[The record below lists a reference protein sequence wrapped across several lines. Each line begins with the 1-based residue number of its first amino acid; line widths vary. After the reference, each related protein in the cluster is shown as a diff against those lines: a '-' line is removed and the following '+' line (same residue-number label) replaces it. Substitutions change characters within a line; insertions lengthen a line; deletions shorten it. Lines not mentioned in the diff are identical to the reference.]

1 MFPLFPIYRHIPPS
15 LVRFYLLQQQQ
26 QPPQQQQRHNRQ
38 RRRIIMLSIDASR
51 SALAWPPADLTG
63 LYDFTDGTAG
73 TSIGDG
79 GNDMYDGGNMI
90 RVQAGSTWS
99 NNLQYTNQC
108 NGDANSVAT
117 GDVMYETCKQTNGL
131 SSKPLFFAVFSSVSS
146 SITGVQIQG
155 ALVAMEAERRRALPP
170 RSYLQTV
177 GCVAG
182 ISKLSAQTHRST
194 I

>member
-38 RRRIIMLSIDASR
+38 RRRIIMLSIDASC

-63 LYDFTDGTAG
+63 LYDFTDGTAALPLV
-73 TSIGDG
+73 TEVTTCTT
-79 GNDMYDGGNMI
+79 GNMI

-117 GDVMYETCKQTNGL
+117 GDVMYETCKQTNG
-131 SSKPLFFAVFSSVSS
+131 
-146 SITGVQIQG
+146 
-155 ALVAMEAERRRALPP
+155 
-170 RSYLQTV
+170 
-177 GCVAG
+177 
-182 ISKLSAQTHRST
+182 
-194 I
+194 